1 MNGLERKNEE
11 KPTPVVRFEE
21 AGTFVSASGGEF
33 FRTKQGGWFR
43 LRERGSGGED
53 EPIEG
58 DGAAYL
64 SGLVQEA
71 SRKKS
76 LVTL

>member
-1 MNGLERKNEE
+1 MIDLERKSGKE
-11 KPTPVVRFEE
+11 PATVVRFEE
-21 AGTFVSASGGEF
+21 AGTFVSTSGREF
-33 FRTKQGGWFR
+33 FLTKQGGWFR

-53 EPIEG
+53 EAIKG

-64 SGLVQEA
+64 SNLVQEA